1 MDVQQGSAQ
10 HPSAP
15 TPNPG
20 RATGFGGDLLVPHSV
35 AWGGQPFS
43 WSLQGRQEEF
53 CNALAALASGQPPHP
68 CTACLWVNAISSWT
82 KQAHRLQIFFF
93 SCLLFYEI
101 NKTLWTVCTL
111 TVRCIS
117 VSFVP
122 QLLLHRAL
130 NSCCHLALCVSV
142 WELPW
147 KSTHELCSIP
157 PGWLAYLLLTPSN
170 SAVSSS
176 VGCKGTKSCLSPMW
190 SCAQDPARGWIWWS
204 LTDLS
209 ATNTFTGRCLFF
221 FLRFAEM

>member
-1 MDVQQGSAQ
+1 MDLQQGSAQ

-15 TPNPG
+15 TPNLG
-20 RATGFGGDLLVPHSV
+20 RATGFGGDLLFPHSV

-53 CNALAALASGQPPHP
+53 CNALSDLASGHPPHP
-68 CTACLWVNAISSWT
+68 CTACLWVNATSSWT

-111 TVRCIS
+111 SVRYIS

-142 WELPW
+142 
-147 KSTHELCSIP
+147 
-157 PGWLAYLLLTPSN
+157 
-170 SAVSSS
+170 
-176 VGCKGTKSCLSPMW
+176 
-190 SCAQDPARGWIWWS
+190 
-204 LTDLS
+204 
-209 ATNTFTGRCLFF
+209 
-221 FLRFAEM
+221 